1 MFTAFLAYDIQRIRN
16 NCNGFL
22 PCFKH
27 KSVDPYAEAKKRPWW
42 SNNPG
47 KVIFR
52 KYGEILMHPVSKT
65 LVIFFT
71 LSLAGLGKKY
81 LVDLT
86 KFHTFFSCLPSFNS
100 AKKLETG
107 MFLFLRE
114 MNYLQF

>member
-65 LVIFFT
+65 LVILFT
-71 LSLAGLGKKY
+71 LSLAGLGKHY

-86 KFHTFFSCLPSFNS
+86 KFHTYFFMLAFFSFS
-100 AKKLETG
+100 KKLE
-107 MFLFLRE
+107 FFYYHILRE